1 MAPFFLTVSRLTS
14 KREFQR
20 TFLVV
25 FGGNEAV
32 KIDSGISLTKKHPD
46 FSAVGFVVIWNP
58 TSYNH
63 TK

>member
-1 MAPFFLTVSRLTS
+1 M
-14 KREFQR
+14 
-20 TFLVV
+20 V